1 MLNEAMLNSSRA
13 NTHAYFGR
21 NNVSKKPTIEL
32 MNSLEDFFPTIS
44 SFGFIFLYE
53 DLHICFLNQE
63 VLTMQEGAREAG
75 LTMI

>member
-1 MLNEAMLNSSRA
+1 
-13 NTHAYFGR
+13 
-21 NNVSKKPTIEL
+21 
-32 MNSLEDFFPTIS
+32 
-44 SFGFIFLYE
+44 LYE